1 MGESFFSLLRL
12 IVIDVGLCEHDTV
25 YIIAQIFRNPERILT
40 VSTLLKGKPQ
50 GKVIL
55 V

>member
-1 MGESFFSLLRL
+1 MGESFSSLLRL
-12 IVIDVGLCEHDTV
+12 IVIVALCEHDIHFIV
-25 YIIAQIFRNPERILT
+25 QFFRNPERILT